1 MPTIARNPTRK
12 KKAVAQRLSQEER
25 RAASN
30 ERLLAAGLKLISER
44 GSGGMSLADVGLAA
58 GYSRGLPG
66 ERFGSKLGLLEAI
79 VKFLQEWID
88 ARISAAIANKSGLE
102 AVLARIECHV
112 QAAEENPEFHRAL
125 YHLVIEST
133 WTEPDLRASISKLER
148 SHRHGFIKLLKE
160 GQERGEIKATLDLTQ
175 QAIIIVGTMRG
186 VIIQALVAGTPGMLS
201 KMKGDLV
208 QMFRLTLKS

>member
-1 MPTIARNPTRK
+1 M
-12 KKAVAQRLSQEER
+12 
-25 RAASN
+25 
-30 ERLLAAGLKLISER
+30 
-44 GSGGMSLADVGLAA
+44 AA

-88 ARISAAIANKSGLE
+88 TRISAAIANKSGLE

-112 QAAEENPEFHRAL
+112 QAAEENPQFHRAL
-125 YHLVIEST
+125 HHLVIEST
-133 WTEPDLRASISKLER
+133 WTEPDPRASISKLER
-148 SHRHGFIKLLKE
+148 SHRHGFIKLPKE

-186 VIIQALVAGTPGMLS
+186 VSIQALVAGTPRMLS
-201 KMKGDLV
+201 KMKGDLI